1 MNGGGAFDPIPILRA
16 LHRHQ
21 VSFVI
26 VGGVAGYLHGSD
38 VVTNDLDI
46 CFARDPENT
55 RKLAA
60 ALKEMHGRLRDFPA
74 DLPYAVDEH
83 ALRLGE
89 TFTFETDYGL
99 FDCLGNPAGTSGF
112 LSLKANAETMVI
124 DGNEVLVAHIDD
136 LIHMKET
143 AGRAKDLFAVEVL
156 RVIKQLRERE

>member
-1 MNGGGAFDPIPILRA
+1 MSGGAFDPIPILRL

-21 VSFVI
+21 VAFVI

-38 VVTNDLDI
+38 IVTNDLDI
-46 CFARDPENT
+46 CFARDVENT
-55 RKLAA
+55 RRLAA
-60 ALKEMHGRLRDFPA
+60 ALKEMHARLRGFPE
-74 DLPYAVDEH
+74 DPPYAVDEH

-99 FDCLGNPAGTSGF
+99 FDCLGNPAGTAGF
-112 LSLKANAETMVI
+112 LALQANAETMSL
-124 DGNEVLVAHIDD
+124 DGRSVLVADIDD
-136 LIHMKET
+136 LIRMKEA